1 MLNRDCTEMEFRCSD
16 GSCISLTW
24 RCDFEQDCSDGSDE
38 AECGTTLLT
47 NYLLIRYRLY

>member
-38 AECGTTLLT
+38 AECGKALLT
-47 NYLLIRYRLY
+47 GY